1 MKSYNK
7 RGIMSEGLFI
17 LLFLILLIGA
27 RGKANIVTV
36 AIIGLI
42 ISFGIS
48 AWYIVKE
55 AKRKKVTN

>member
-7 RGIMSEGLFI
+7 KRIMSEGLFI
-17 LLFLILLIGA
+17 LLFLILLVGA

-42 ISFGIS
+42 ISCAIS
-48 AWYIVKE
+48 IWYIVKE